1 MNRILLFSTATL
13 ASVAIGGGA
22 YYFSQQ
28 RLPDDIFAQCRSTST
43 VASARIG
50 GPFELIDG
58 AGATVTE
65 ADVID
70 GLTLVYFGYTFCPD
84 VCPFDTARNA
94 QAVEILE
101 QGGTMVKPVMITI
114 DPERDTPDVM
124 RDFASYI
131 HPRMVG
137 LSGSLPQIKAAA
149 KAYQVYF
156 AKEAEPEDPE
166 YYLMEHSTFTYLMHP
181 DYGFLQFFG
190 RAPRAEE
197 IAETVACYADV
208 IETSQTN

>member
-1 MNRILLFSTATL
+1 MNRIALFTTAAV

-22 YYFSQQ
+22 YYMLN
-28 RLPDDIFAQCRSTST
+28 RPADIFEQCRSTST
-43 VASARIG
+43 VANASIG
-50 GPFELIDG
+50 GPFELVNQNG
-58 AGATVTE
+58 ETVTDK
-65 ADVID
+65 DVID

-94 QAVEILE
+94 EAVELLE
-101 QGGTMVKPVMITI
+101 QDGIMVKPVMITI
-114 DPERDTPDVM
+114 DPARDTPEAM
-124 RDFASYI
+124 GDFASYI

-137 LSGSLPQIKAAA
+137 LSGTEAQTKAAA

-156 AKEAEPEDPE
+156 AKEQEPEDPE
-166 YYLMEHSTFTYLMHP
+166 FYLMEHSTFTYLMHP

-197 IAETVACYADV
+197 MAKTVACYADV
-208 IETSQTN
+208 IENN